1 MQNTKKL
8 NRSLLNG
15 FTIVELIIAVGM
27 ISTLSG
33 FLLPSFINWVRTEK
47 VNAYTRELKEYFR
60 VIRLDARRWGA
71 SCNVNTNFIPYE
83 KSGFDKNIYGFRVN
97 CDDKS
102 KSINS
107 QAPIMNNSIFQI
119 SNKDFLITPNGR
131 ISSDK
136 SIVIVI
142 GSQHF
147 NAGSRILNC
156 LIIQTPTGHVI
167 KGNYINNDWIHNQME
182 LSKIDENNI
191 ITNNQ
196 CRI

>member
-1 MQNTKKL
+1 MENNKKF
-8 NRSLLNG
+8 NRFLLNG

-33 FLLPSFINWVRTEK
+33 VLLPSFINWVRTEK
-47 VNAYTRELKEYFR
+47 VNAYTRELREYFR
-60 VIRLDARRWGA
+60 VIRLDARRWGS

-107 QAPIMNNSIFQI
+107 LAPIMNNSIFQI

-136 SIVIVI
+136 SIIIVI

-147 NAGSRILNC
+147 KAGSKILNC
-156 LIIQTPTGHVI
+156 LIIQAPTGHVI
-167 KGNYINNDWIHNQME
+167 KGSYINDDWIHNQMDI
-182 LSKIDENNI
+182 SKIDKNNI

>member
-1 MQNTKKL
+1 MQNTKKF

-60 VIRLDARRWGA
+60 VVRLEARKWGS

-83 KSGFDKNIYGFRVN
+83 EGKLKKNLYGIRVN
-97 CDDKS
+97 CNDKS

-107 QAPIMNNSIFQI
+107 LAPLMNNSIFQI
-119 SNKDFLITPNGR
+119 SSKDFLITPNGR

-147 NAGSRILNC
+147 YTGSKKLNC
-156 LIIQTPTGHVI
+156 LIIQSPTGHVI
-167 KGNYINNDWIHNQME
+167 KGDFVNSDWIQNHME
-182 LSKIDENNI
+182 ISKIDENNI
-191 ITNNQ
+191 ININQ

>member
-1 MQNTKKL
+1 MQNTKKF

-156 LIIQTPTGHVI
+156 LIIQAPTGHVI
-167 KGNYINNDWIHNQME
+167 KGNYINKDWIHNQME

>member
-1 MQNTKKL
+1 MQNTKKF

-147 NAGSRILNC
+147 NAGTKILNC
-156 LIIQTPTGHVI
+156 LIIQAPTGHVI

>member
-1 MQNTKKL
+1 MQNTKKF

-33 FLLPSFINWVRTEK
+33 FILPSFINWVRTEK

-182 LSKIDENNI
+182 LSKIDEKNI

>member
-1 MQNTKKL
+1 MQNTKKF
-8 NRSLLNG
+8 NQTFLNG

-156 LIIQTPTGHVI
+156 LIIQAPTGHVI
-167 KGNYINNDWIHNQME
+167 KGNYINKDWIHNQME